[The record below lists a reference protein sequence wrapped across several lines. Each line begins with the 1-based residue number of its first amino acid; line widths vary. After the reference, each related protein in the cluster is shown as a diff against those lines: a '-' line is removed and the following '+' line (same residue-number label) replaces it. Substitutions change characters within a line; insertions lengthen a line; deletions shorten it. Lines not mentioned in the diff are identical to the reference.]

1 MIEWELGATYRI
13 APKSKKQIVM
23 KKIYYKSDDYDQKII
38 HDETFRNGWV
48 ELEIDGVET
57 DSEHMNNYLGD
68 TYDSKEGVDVW
79 YFELTDHEIVDG
91 VADQFS
97 FSDNVS
103 KEEKEKLSRG

>member
-48 ELEIDGVET
+48 ELEID
-57 DSEHMNNYLGD
+57 
-68 TYDSKEGVDVW
+68 
-79 YFELTDHEIVDG
+79 
-91 VADQFS
+91 
-97 FSDNVS
+97 
-103 KEEKEKLSRG
+103 